1 MVDKFGLPVVI
12 SGQIVTVF
20 VRSGIGNDL
29 VTKLCLLQSFCCLGN
44 KTYRQYKN
52 LQIADL

>member
-29 VTKLCLLQSFCCLGN
+29 VTTILPE
-44 KTYRQYKN
+44 YKS
-52 LQIADL
+52 LSIS

>member
-29 VTKLCLLQSFCCLGN
+29 VTKLCLLPYFCCLGN
-44 KTYRQYKN
+44 KTYRQ
-52 LQIADL
+52 

>member
-29 VTKLCLLQSFCCLGN
+29 GVNVKS
-44 KTYRQYKN
+44 
-52 LQIADL
+52 

>member
-29 VTKLCLLQSFCCLGN
+29 VTTIRSERNPLSFN
-44 KTYRQYKN
+44 
-52 LQIADL
+52 